1 MRQLVFTLLASLAL
15 AACGLTAGEGP
26 RGDDQLNAL
35 FAQLEKADSADAA
48 APVERAIW
56 THWADSGSPTVNTL
70 LERASAAAAAGN
82 ADLANRFIDEAVDL
96 APHYAEPWNR
106 RAEIAYTAEDYPG
119 AIAAIQQTLQREP
132 RHFGALTALGMIYEE
147 LGQERA
153 ALDAFRSA
161 LAIHPHYERAQQ
173 GVRRLEPR
181 VDGRDA

>member
-1 MRQLVFTLLASLAL
+1 MRRIAFAFLASLTL
-15 AACGLTAGEGP
+15 AACGAGGRDGARSDP
-26 RGDDQLNAL
+26 QLNAL
-35 FAQLEKADSADAA
+35 FAQLEQAQTADAA

-56 THWADSGSPTVNTL
+56 TYWADSGSPTVNTL
-70 LERASAAAAAGN
+70 LERASAAAAAQDF
-82 ADLANRFIDEAVDL
+82 DLANRFIDEAVDL
-96 APHYAEPWNR
+96 APDYAEPWNR
-106 RAEIAYTAEDYPG
+106 RAEIAYQGEDYAG
-119 AIAAIQQTLQREP
+119 AISAIQETLRREP
-132 RHFGALTALGMIYEE
+132 RHFGALTALGFIYEE